1 MSSAVVDDLSPKLV
15 VPDGFESR
23 LATKEDLLQAATAEY
38 EMTPEFVESALGKGG
53 NCLALFD
60 RGRLASFGWYSNK
73 PNRSSA
79 GLVLHFDPSWVHM
92 YKGFTHPDYRGKRLH
107 GIGMTQAVRD
117 CAAQGYQGLISQSGV
132 SEAVSAPPSACS
144 KSPVLMLYPTT
155 HLLPALPAV
164 HPGKTLRPRG
174 GTRCPVP
181 S

>member
-117 CAAQGYQGLISQSGV
+117 CAAQGYQGLISYVNSSNFQS
-132 SEAVSAPPSACS
+132 
-144 KSPVLMLYPTT
+144 
-155 HLLPALPAV
+155 
-164 HPGKTLRPRG
+164 LRSVKRMG
-174 GTRCPVP
+174 YRVFGDISWCVP
-181 S
+181 WVAA